1 MSLNEGG
8 FSNTT
13 VTDKD
18 EFELNELLVLFHFD
32 F

>member
-18 EFELNELLVLFHFD
+18 EFELNELLLFHYD